1 MAFNGYHQKNHNWIN
16 PFSFYKAPK
25 YESPERDVLT
35 DEEVLRLFQPGVLKT
50 PLQLAVCM
58 LYFYSGL
65 RRAEIF
71 ALKPEDLDW
80 KTPKI
85 TVRRAWQL
93 FDETKNRVIGSTKSH
108 KPRNTLFDPVLQ
120 EAIKLLWEKN
130 GKYEYVIT
138 HRYGQVPTA
147 SWVKRNFRQ
156 WLERAGIELGG
167 RKITPHCS
175 RHYLASF
182 LEATGAPMRYI
193 EEILGHSQK
202 ESGRIAL
209 SGVNKT
215 TKIYLHTPEKAI
227 IEMGKKVSEAR
238 KVIDFKVS

>member
-1 MAFNGYHQKNHNWIN
+1 MDLRMVEVNEDDVDQFYTRMSLKKLYDGRPMGGTKTYADVIKFVRMTFTAYQQKNHKWLN

-35 DEEVLRLFQPGVLKT
+35 DEEVLRLFQPGVLKN
-50 PLQLAVCM
+50 PMQLAVCM

-93 FDETKNRVIGSTKSH
+93 FDEPKNRKEGPPKSH
-108 KPRNTLFDPVLQ
+108 KPRKTLFDPVLQ

-138 HRYGQVPTA
+138 HRGGKVPTA

-156 WLERAGIELGG
+156 WLNVLTLSLAAG
-167 RKITPHCS
+167 K
-175 RHYLASF
+175 
-182 LEATGAPMRYI
+182 
-193 EEILGHSQK
+193 
-202 ESGRIAL
+202 
-209 SGVNKT
+209 
-215 TKIYLHTPEKAI
+215 
-227 IEMGKKVSEAR
+227 
-238 KVIDFKVS
+238 